1 MWPHPPVTL
10 SWLLTLIAAAR
21 LLTCRGVAGALPVR
35 GDGPS
40 ISVASR
46 CISPPPPKGVP
57 DFGCLDPTPPLADE
71 SLASYLA
78 TTAPQVQGKCL
89 QTACGDNATHHL
101 KTFLHGCM
109 RVTLS
114 VTVLPTQD
122 LPGADRGQ
130 IWVWA
135 RPLNADLASAAGVR
149 RVPLSL
155 EASCL
160 SFGAPQGLGC

>member
-1 MWPHPPVTL
+1 M
-10 SWLLTLIAAAR
+10 
-21 LLTCRGVAGALPVR
+21 
-35 GDGPS
+35 
-40 ISVASR
+40 
-46 CISPPPPKGVP
+46 
-57 DFGCLDPTPPLADE
+57 
-71 SLASYLA
+71 
-78 TTAPQVQGKCL
+78 QGKCL

-114 VTVLPTQD
+114 VTVLPSQE

-149 RVPLSL
+149 RVPLSP

-160 SFGAPQGLGC
+160 SFGAPQGLEYHVQLPLTPGLQKLCSSF